1 MPMVLAM
8 RVRIFIGPVISA
20 NALATTGSYSS
31 AFPILGMLCVVGLVL
46 LALAWMF
53 FKKMRAKEEVGA

>member
-1 MPMVLAM
+1 M
-8 RVRIFIGPVISA
+8 ISA

-31 AFPILGMLCVVGLVL
+31 AFPILGMLCIVGLVL

-53 FKKMRAKEEVGA
+53 YKKLKANEVAEA